1 MEEGI
6 SMQVHINK
14 LWMIANQLTNIDHQ
28 VFDENLAFTL
38 LESLPS
44 SFHTFVVRLN
54 TCIHQLSM
62 ELSCGQLL

>member
-44 SFHTFVVRLN
+44 SFHTFVV
-54 TCIHQLSM
+54 
-62 ELSCGQLL
+62 

>member
-1 MEEGI
+1 MACWQQIIITSRALNLKMEEGI

-38 LESLPS
+38 LESLPL
-44 SFHTFVVRLN
+44 SFHTFVV
-54 TCIHQLSM
+54 
-62 ELSCGQLL
+62 